1 MMYAAVP
8 AYRDPPPLL
17 ANTGG
22 PGSRTR
28 TEHIAS
34 SILGK
39 DDGSIRCPKIIR
51 LGLTFKP
58 RSDPLSVLG
67 KLLAA
72 EGFTSPE
79 ELRDEF
85 VIPAGRLICR
95 PCKDESVR
103 NEVATSDTRLV
114 LEQALLLGLC
124 TPQIFDPLRPVLWTG
139 ASVTRA
145 LELFDPSG
153 FYA

>member
-1 MMYAAVP
+1 MTCLAVT
-8 AYRDPPPLL
+8 AGRDLPPLL
-17 ANTGG
+17 ANIGG
-22 PGSRTR
+22 PMSRTR
-28 TEHIAS
+28 SEHIAS

-58 RSDPLSVLG
+58 RADPLNVLG
-67 KLLAA
+67 EILAA
-72 EGFTSPE
+72 EGFSSPE

-85 VIPAGRLICR
+85 MIPEGRLICR
-95 PCKDESVR
+95 PSSDPSIR
-103 NEVATSDTRLV
+103 IDVATSDTKLV

-124 TPQIFDPLRPVLWTG
+124 TAQIFDPSRPVLWTG